1 MDESELKELIMQKQS
16 GGKMPCKV
24 ACDIS
29 DETGVS
35 RRDIGRLIDEL
46 HIKINACQLGC
57 FK

>member
-1 MDESELKELIMQKQS
+1 MEDSQLKELIMQKQS
-16 GGKMPCKV
+16 GGRISCKA

-35 RRDIGRLIDEL
+35 CRDIGRLIDEL
-46 HIKINACQLGC
+46 HIKIHSCQLGC